1 MVRSLIVNKLSRE
14 ISNRKLGDKNGK
26 AIGEQMGY

>member
-14 ISNRKLGDKNGK
+14 ISNRKLGDKNSKG
-26 AIGEQMGY
+26 IGEQMGY